1 MPHRVDFLS
10 RMKTPSR
17 KHPPISTSKKIIP
30 DISDAVR
37 PAHPGKSG
45 YISISKMPARNR
57 KFQRL
62 PHVISLTSVFG
73 VFFDFLFVWLPVLSR
88 FGSSTSDTSSSVV
101 DISHSSSYIKYNT
114 EVVKLSSYPCCSHHL
129 CMHWCASRYDSHW
142 SVAAALLPFRH
153 LYNNWLTSPCVVM
166 VATT

>member
-1 MPHRVDFLS
+1 MPHRVVFCQKWKL
-10 RMKTPSR
+10 PA
-17 KHPPISTSKKIIP
+17 ISPAKKII
-30 DISDAVR
+30 SRHLRSCQAGTSRQVR
-37 PAHPGKSG
+37 IYKHQSNACQQSQGWK
-45 YISISKMPARNR
+45 ITARN
-57 KFQRL
+57 
-62 PHVISLTSVFG
+62 ISCTSFRC
-73 VFFDFLFVWLPVLSR
+73 LFWLGLCMNS
-88 FGSSTSDTSSSVV
+88 GIISSSSSVV

-153 LYNNWLTSPCVVM
+153 LCNNWLTSPCVVM